1 LNAALKRLF
10 DILMSAF
17 VLIVLSP
24 LLLLLSVAIII
35 DSGFP
40 VFFSQVRVGR
50 GFRKFQLRKFRTMR
64 TGLSGSS
71 ITVAGDSRIT
81 RLGRRLRNAKLD
93 EVPQFWNVLRGDM
106 SVVGPRPEVP
116 EYVELYHERY
126 RRILAVRPGITDLAS
141 IQFRNEE
148 AVLAMSPDPLCDYRE
163 RVLPMKMDLADRYLQ
178 TQSFCGDFA
187 IIARTAMIIARGSHA
202 GIKCADS
209 KATFSQKPTD

>member
-1 LNAALKRLF
+1 ML
-10 DILMSAF
+10 
-17 VLIVLSP
+17 VVLSP

-50 GFRKFQLRKFRTMR
+50 GFRKFRLTKFRTMR
-64 TGLSGSS
+64 TGLSGSL

-81 RLGRRLRNAKLD
+81 RLGRLLRNAKLD

-116 EYVELYHERY
+116 EYVELYRERY

-148 AVLAMSPDPLCDYRE
+148 AVLAMSRDPLRDYRE
-163 RVLPMKMDLADRYLQ
+163 RVLPMKLDLADRYLQ
-178 TQSFCGDFA
+178 TRSVCGDFA
-187 IIARTAMIIARGSHA
+187 IIARTAIIVARGSSA
-202 GIKCADS
+202 RMKCVDS
-209 KATFSQKPTD
+209 KTTFSQ